1 MEMENKII
9 EKLIEIDQKVDELK
23 VEVATKTDLREVQTI
38 LENQGQILRRLDQER
53 LFMSEHVKRIET
65 DVEHVKEVLHIA

>member
-9 EKLIEIDQKVDELK
+9 EKLMEIDQKVDELK
-23 VEVATKTDLREVQTI
+23 DEMTTKTDLREVQTI

-53 LFMSEHVKRIET
+53 LFMSEHVKRIEM
-65 DVEHVKEVLHIA
+65 DVEHVKEVLNIT

>member
-23 VEVATKTDLREVQTI
+23 AEVASKTELREVQTI
-38 LENQGQILRRLDQER
+38 LENQGQILRRLD
-53 LFMSEHVKRIET
+53 
-65 DVEHVKEVLHIA
+65 

>member
-1 MEMENKII
+1 MDMENKII

-23 VEVATKTDLREVQTI
+23 AEVATKTDLREVQTV
-38 LENQGQILRRLDQER
+38 LESQGQILRRLDQER

-65 DVEHVKEVLHIA
+65 DVEQVKEVLHIA